1 MSTTKAETV
10 LPAGSGALPAG
21 LMLQSLPSPVVAI
34 DADDRVMEANAAAEE
49 FFSLSRT
56 TLAKLS
62 LGDLAPFSS
71 PLFNAI
77 ERLRKTG
84 TTLAEYGIKIGNPR
98 TGGERTVDILAGVV
112 PEQPGSVV
120 LVILERSVAQ
130 AFDRQ
135 FNNLQAARSVSG
147 MAAMLAHEIKNPLS
161 GIRGAAQ
168 LLETNATLED
178 RELTRLI
185 CAETDRIR
193 ALVDQM
199 EVFSDERPP
208 DMEPIN
214 VHTVLEHVRR
224 LASSGFAAGIEFTEM
239 YDPSL
244 PYVQGNRDQLV
255 QVFLNLVKNASE
267 AIERRDVH
275 GKITLSTAY
284 RPGIRMQVQGSER
297 SVSLPLEICVRDN
310 GPGISDDII
319 GNLFDPFVTSKDSGR
334 GLGLAL
340 VAKQVRDHGG
350 VVDAAKLAEG
360 TVFRVLLPLS
370 TLPPMEQ
377 DDT

>member
-1 MSTTKAETV
+1 MSQVHDVYSAAAPLSST
-10 LPAGSGALPAG
+10 
-21 LMLQSLPSPVVAI
+21 LMLQSLPSPVIAI
-34 DADDRVMEANAAAEE
+34 DAEGNVLEANAAAEE

-56 TLAKLS
+56 TLSKLS
-62 LGDLAPFSS
+62 LDDVAPFSS
-71 PLFNAI
+71 PLFSAVD
-77 ERLRKTG
+77 RLRNTG
-84 TTLAEYGIKIGNPR
+84 TTLAEYGIRIGTPR

-112 PEQPGSVV
+112 PEQPGTVV
-120 LVILERSVAQ
+120 LVLLERSVAQ

-168 LLETNATLED
+168 LLETNASPDD

-185 CAETDRIR
+185 CDETDRIR

-208 DMEPIN
+208 AMKTIN
-214 VHTVLEHVRR
+214 VHTVLEHVRK
-224 LASSGFAAGIEFTEM
+224 LASSGVASSIEFVEQ

-244 PYVQGNRDQLV
+244 PYVQGNRDQLI
-255 QVFLNLVKNASE
+255 QVFLNLVKNAAE
-267 AIERRDVH
+267 AIERKDVN
-275 GKITLSTAY
+275 GKITLTTAY
-284 RPGIRMQVQGSER
+284 RPGIRMQVQSSDR

-310 GPGISDDII
+310 GPGIPDDLL
-319 GNLFDPFVTSKDSGR
+319 GSLFDPFVTSKDSGR

-340 VAKQVRDHGG
+340 VAKLVRDHGG
-350 VVDAAKLAEG
+350 VVDASNLTDG

-370 TLPPMEQ
+370 TSNQTEM

>member
-1 MSTTKAETV
+1 MSHVHDART
-10 LPAGSGALPAG
+10 PAMPLSST
-21 LMLQSLPSPVVAI
+21 LMLQSLPSPVLAI
-34 DADDRVMEANAAAEE
+34 DAGGNVLEANAAAEE

-62 LGDLAPFSS
+62 LDDIAPFSS
-71 PLFNAI
+71 PLFTAV
-77 ERLRKTG
+77 ERLRNTG
-84 TTLAEYGIKIGNPR
+84 TTLAEYGIRIGTPR

-112 PEQPGSVV
+112 PEQPGTVV

-168 LLETNATLED
+168 LLETNASPDD

-185 CAETDRIR
+185 CDETDRIR

-208 DMEPIN
+208 AMKPIN
-214 VHTVLEHVRR
+214 VHTVLEHVRK
-224 LASSGFAAGIEFTEM
+224 LAASGVAASVEFIEQ

-244 PYVQGNRDQLV
+244 PYVQGNRDQLI
-255 QVFLNLVKNASE
+255 QVFLNLVKNAAE
-267 AIERRDVH
+267 AIERKDVN
-275 GKITLSTAY
+275 GKITLTTAY
-284 RPGIRMQVQGSER
+284 RPGIRMQVQGSDR

-310 GPGISDDII
+310 GPGIPDDLL
-319 GNLFDPFVTSKDSGR
+319 GSLFDPFVTSKDSGR

-340 VAKQVRDHGG
+340 VAKLVRDHGG
-350 VVDAAKLAEG
+350 VVDAANVADG

-370 TLPPMEQ
+370 TSSQTEM

>member
-1 MSTTKAETV
+1 MNQVQDAYTSAAPLSST
-10 LPAGSGALPAG
+10 
-21 LMLQSLPSPVVAI
+21 LMLQSLPSPVLAI
-34 DADDRVMEANAAAEE
+34 DAGGNVLEVNAAAEE

-62 LGDLAPFSS
+62 LDDIAPFSS
-71 PLFNAI
+71 PLFSAV
-77 ERLRKTG
+77 ERLRNTG
-84 TTLAEYGIKIGNPR
+84 TTLAEYGIRIGTPR

-112 PEQPGSVV
+112 PEQPGAIV

-147 MAAMLAHEIKNPLS
+147 MASMLAHEIKNPLS

-168 LLETNATLED
+168 LLETNASPED

-185 CAETDRIR
+185 CDETDRIR

-208 DMEPIN
+208 AMKPIN
-214 VHTVLEHVRR
+214 VHTVLEHVRK
-224 LASSGFAAGIEFTEM
+224 LASSGVASSVEFVEQ

-244 PYVQGNRDQLV
+244 PYVQGNRDQLI
-255 QVFLNLVKNASE
+255 QVFLNLVKNAAE
-267 AIERRDVH
+267 AIERKDVN
-275 GKITLSTAY
+275 GKIMLTTAY
-284 RPGIRMQVQGSER
+284 RPGIRMQVQGSDR

-310 GPGISDDII
+310 GPGIADDLL
-319 GNLFDPFVTSKDSGR
+319 GSLFDPFVTSKDSGR

-340 VAKQVRDHGG
+340 VAKLVRDHGG
-350 VVDAAKLAEG
+350 VVDASNLADG

-370 TLPPMEQ
+370 TSNQTEM

>member
-1 MSTTKAETV
+1 MSQVHDVYSAAAPLSST
-10 LPAGSGALPAG
+10 
-21 LMLQSLPSPVVAI
+21 LMLQSLPSPVIAI
-34 DADDRVMEANAAAEE
+34 DAEGSVLEANAAAEE

-56 TLAKLS
+56 TLSKLS
-62 LGDLAPFSS
+62 LDDVAPFSS
-71 PLFNAI
+71 PLFSAVD
-77 ERLRKTG
+77 RLRNTG
-84 TTLAEYGIKIGNPR
+84 TTLAEYGIRIGTPR

-112 PEQPGSVV
+112 PEQPGTVV
-120 LVILERSVAQ
+120 LVLLERSVAQ

-168 LLETNATLED
+168 LLETNASPDD

-185 CAETDRIR
+185 CDETDRIR

-208 DMEPIN
+208 AMKTIN
-214 VHTVLEHVRR
+214 VHTVLEHVRK
-224 LASSGFAAGIEFTEM
+224 LASSGVASSIEFVEQ

-244 PYVQGNRDQLV
+244 PYVQGNRDQLI
-255 QVFLNLVKNASE
+255 QVFLNLVKNAAE
-267 AIERRDVH
+267 AIERKDVN
-275 GKITLSTAY
+275 GKITLTTAY
-284 RPGIRMQVQGSER
+284 RPGIRMQVQGSDR

-310 GPGISDDII
+310 GPGIPDDLL
-319 GNLFDPFVTSKDSGR
+319 GSLFDPFVTSKDSGR

-340 VAKQVRDHGG
+340 VAKLVRDHGG
-350 VVDAAKLAEG
+350 VVDASNLTDG

-370 TLPPMEQ
+370 TSNQTEM

>member
-1 MSTTKAETV
+1 MSHVHDAQT
-10 LPAGSGALPAG
+10 PAMPLSST
-21 LMLQSLPSPVVAI
+21 LMLQSLPSPVLAI
-34 DADDRVMEANAAAEE
+34 DAGGHVLEANAAAEE

-62 LGDLAPFSS
+62 LDDIAPFSS
-71 PLFNAI
+71 PLFTAV
-77 ERLRKTG
+77 ERLRNTG
-84 TTLAEYGIKIGNPR
+84 TTLAEYGIRIGTPR

-112 PEQPGSVV
+112 PEQPGTVV

-168 LLETNATLED
+168 LLETNASPDD

-185 CAETDRIR
+185 CDETDRIR

-208 DMEPIN
+208 AMKPIN
-214 VHTVLEHVRR
+214 VHTVLEHVRK
-224 LASSGFAAGIEFTEM
+224 LAASGVAASVEFIEQ

-244 PYVQGNRDQLV
+244 PYVQGNRDQLI
-255 QVFLNLVKNASE
+255 QVFLNLVKNAAE
-267 AIERRDVH
+267 AIERKDVN
-275 GKITLSTAY
+275 GKITLTTAY
-284 RPGIRMQVQGSER
+284 RPGIRMQVQGSDR

-310 GPGISDDII
+310 GPGIPDDLL
-319 GNLFDPFVTSKDSGR
+319 GSLFDPFVTSKDSGR

-340 VAKQVRDHGG
+340 VAKLVRDHGG
-350 VVDAAKLAEG
+350 VVDAANVADG

-370 TLPPMEQ
+370 TSSQTEM